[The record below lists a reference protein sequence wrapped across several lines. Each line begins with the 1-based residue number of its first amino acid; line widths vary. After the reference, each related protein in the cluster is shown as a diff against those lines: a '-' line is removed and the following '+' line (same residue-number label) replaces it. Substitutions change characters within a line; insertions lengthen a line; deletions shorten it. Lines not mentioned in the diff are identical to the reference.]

1 MREFLD
7 KGTGWDAIL
16 SAGTLGGISIIGARE
31 SSIPLDILVWM
42 GIADD
47 FKLQGIFLKSFH
59 YPEGE
64 SCPPF
69 NALLYVRLA
78 DFDSIT
84 ANGRRGVVAAAVAI
98 EGRCGIR

>member
-1 MREFLD
+1 MRFCL
-7 KGTGWDAIL
+7 
-16 SAGTLGGISIIGARE
+16 LGGISIIGARE

-69 NALLYVRLA
+69 NALLYTFYYWLTLTPSLPMA
-78 DFDSIT
+78 DM
-84 ANGRRGVVAAAVAI
+84 
-98 EGRCGIR
+98 E